1 MAYERSEAVIA
12 LGRKLVEHLEI
23 EPERDLLAAWMAQY
37 LAERMDA
44 VETASP
50 EARAALEAQ
59 CAEAILGVWAHRH
72 QLTPAIPAFAD
83 LRALEGAI
91 LALAPDRAPSRY
103 FSPLR
108 DVISAN
114 PPSTETRQWLEI
126 AAGLDTSARELIRFC
141 LRRAVDERLDEGEV
155 WLDAAREAL
164 GEDGPERALVTFIRS
179 GEDDAVVELEERTVW
194 LKDRARQLDTLI
206 ELSAVLSQALSK
218 GVSDAEAQLVALKG
232 GAASNAPASPNPG
245 KRGLRVKLVPRA

>member
-23 EPERDLLAAWMAQY
+23 EPERDFLAAWMAQY

-44 VETASP
+44 VEMASP
-50 EARAALEAQ
+50 ETRDAAQAQ
-59 CAEAILGVWAHRH
+59 CAEAILAVWAHRH
-72 QLTPAIPAFAD
+72 QLIPAIPAFAD

-108 DVISAN
+108 DVIASNSPSA
-114 PPSTETRQWLEI
+114 ETRQWLEI
-126 AAGLDTSARELIRFC
+126 AAGLDNSARELIRFC
-141 LRRAVDERLDEGEV
+141 LRRAVDERHDEGEV

-164 GEDGPERALVTFIRS
+164 GEDGPEQALISFIRS
-179 GEDDAVVELEERTVW
+179 GEDDTVADLKARIAW
-194 LKDRARQLDTLI
+194 LKDRMKQFDALV
-206 ELSAVLSQALSK
+206 EFSAVLSQALSE
-218 GVSDAEAQLVALKG
+218 GVAEAEAQLVDPGK
-232 GAASNAPASPNPG
+232 AAPKPMPKAN
-245 KRGLRVKLVPRA
+245 KRGLTVKLSAKK